1 MSSPST
7 SWLIWLNRR
16 DGAGILQRSWYP
28 RCMATADNMMCE
40 CGEQATKPSLWE
52 SINSPVKVC
61 DECHA
66 QQVQSS
72 YLGTETV
79 FD

>member
-1 MSSPST
+1 
-7 SWLIWLNRR
+7 
-16 DGAGILQRSWYP
+16 
-28 RCMATADNMMCE
+28 MATADNMMCE